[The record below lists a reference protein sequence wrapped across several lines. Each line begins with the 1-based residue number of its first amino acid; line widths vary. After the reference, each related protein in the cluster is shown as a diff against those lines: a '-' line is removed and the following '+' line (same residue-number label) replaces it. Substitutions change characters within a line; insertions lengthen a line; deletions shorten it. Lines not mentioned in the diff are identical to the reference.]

1 MYNELL
7 LNQQISQLSQRQV
20 MYQWQ
25 KFPETEIPSGIDDSR
40 NNLPADEQFGIVK
53 NIDFTAGALDSVANL
68 KLAGLFVTAD
78 NLHAYEVLA
87 DKLGGEKKIYEAGR
101 WTTDVEFG
109 RQNLMMNPIIIR
121 KCEDIPPNFLVTN
134 ELVQPFLQVSS

>member
-1 MYNELL
+1 MLIYYIHTAATIVKQDVVDNELL

-68 KLAGLFVTAD
+68 KLAGVSLRQLTIFMLTRY
-78 NLHAYEVLA
+78 LH
-87 DKLGGEKKIYEAGR
+87 KLGGEKKIYEAGWSLDNR
-101 WTTDVEFG
+101 WSLDD
-109 RQNLMMNPIIIR
+109 
-121 KCEDIPPNFLVTN
+121 K
-134 ELVQPFLQVSS
+134 